1 MVLPAA
7 ADGPIGSG
15 APQAQTVGMRHRMWS
30 AALVGVALGSLAM
43 VGGTVIGG
51 DVGPLAVGYGLLVAL
66 AGLYLVTGLAIRERA
81 RQRLNRPAANSL
93 PPIDRLAGRRV
104 F

>member
-1 MVLPAA
+1 MRQR
-7 ADGPIGSG
+7 IWSG
-15 APQAQTVGMRHRMWS
+15 AI
-30 AALVGVALGSLAM
+30 VGVALGSLAM

-51 DVGPLAVGYGLLVAL
+51 DAGPLAVAYGLLVAL
-66 AGLYLVTGLAIRERA
+66 AGLYLVAGLAIRERA
-81 RQRLNRPAANSL
+81 RQRLRGSERSPL